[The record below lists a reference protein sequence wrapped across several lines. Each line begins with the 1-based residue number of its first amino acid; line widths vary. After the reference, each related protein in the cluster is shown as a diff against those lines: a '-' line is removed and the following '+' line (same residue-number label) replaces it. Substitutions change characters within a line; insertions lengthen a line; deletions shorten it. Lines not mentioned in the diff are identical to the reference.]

1 MLPVPVL
8 RPANCLVFLG
18 RERADAL
25 MLGHHI
31 RDDDQFPL
39 QNAVDSQAAADRK
52 SAYRVVLL
60 NSPFDASGIDVNLL
74 V

>member
-1 MLPVPVL
+1 VCGLLPGDVTGARIAPCEL
-8 RPANCLVFLG
+8 PCFLG

-39 QNAVDSQAAADRK
+39 QNAVDSQAASDRK
-52 SAYRVVLL
+52 SAYRVG
-60 NSPFDASGIDVNLL
+60 F
-74 V
+74 